1 MHLSILRDDFMTKT
15 VFITGSS
22 RGIGA
27 AIARL
32 FHKNGYNVAI
42 NYNHSEKEAKE
53 LAASLPGSLLLK
65 GDVSKEND
73 VIEMFEKTVSH
84 FGEIDVLVNNAGISS
99 VKLITDTTLE
109 EWERLFSINV
119 TGTFLASKYAAKHM
133 IKNHL
138 GKIINISSI
147 WGVSGASMESC
158 YSASKGAVIAFT
170 KALAKELGPSGIT
183 VNCVAPGFIDTDMN
197 SDVSADE
204 KDAFCEET
212 PLGRIGTPDEVAKAV
227 LFLASDNADFI
238 TGQILGVDGG
248 VII

>member
-1 MHLSILRDDFMTKT
+1 MKRT

-32 FHKNGYNVAI
+32 FNENGYNVAI
-42 NYNHSEKEAKE
+42 NYNNSENEA
-53 LAASLPGSLLLK
+53 LALHEELPGSLLLK
-65 GDVSKEND
+65 GDVSKESD
-73 VIEMFEKTVSH
+73 IKDMIEKTIFH
-84 FGEIDVLVNNAGISS
+84 FGGIDVLVNNAGISV
-99 VKLITDTTLE
+99 VKLLTDTTLE
-109 EWERLFSINV
+109 EWEKLFSINV
-119 TGTFLASKYAAKHM
+119 TGTFLASKYAAMEM
-133 IKNHL
+133 IKNHS

-170 KALAKELGPSGIT
+170 KAMAKELGPSGIT

-197 SDVSADE
+197 SDVTVDE
-204 KDAFCEET
+204 REAFCEET
-212 PLGRIGTPDEVAKAV
+212 PLGRIGTPGEVANTV
-227 LFLASDNADFI
+227 LFLASDRASFI
-238 TGQILGVDGG
+238 TGQIIGVDGG

>member
-1 MHLSILRDDFMTKT
+1 MAKT

-27 AIARL
+27 AIAKT
-32 FHKNGYNVAI
+32 FHENGYNVAI
-42 NYNHSEKEAKE
+42 NYNKSEEEAIA
-53 LAASLPGSLLLK
+53 LSNSISGSLLLK
-65 GDVSKEND
+65 GDVSKEKD
-73 VIEMFEKTVSH
+73 IKEMIEKTVSH
-84 FGEIDVLVNNAGISS
+84 FGSIDVLVNNAGIS
-99 VKLITDTTLE
+99 VVNLLTDTTLE
-109 EWERLFSINV
+109 EWENLFSINV
-119 TGTFLASKYAAKHM
+119 TGTFLACKYAAKEM
-133 IKNHL
+133 IKNHS

-197 SDVSADE
+197 SDVSEEDRE
-204 KDAFCEET
+204 VFCEET
-212 PLGRIGTPDEVAKAV
+212 PLGRVGTPEEVAKAV
-227 LFLASDNADFI
+227 LFLSSDNASFI
-238 TGQILGVDGG
+238 TGQIIGVDGG

>member
-1 MHLSILRDDFMTKT
+1 MSKT

-27 AIARL
+27 AIAKA
-32 FHKNGYNVAI
+32 FHQSGYNIVI
-42 NYNHSEKEAKE
+42 NYNRSEKEAI
-53 LAASLPGSLLLK
+53 AISGSLSGSLLLK
-65 GDVSKEND
+65 GDVSKEAD
-73 VIEMFEKTVSH
+73 VKEMIEKTVSH
-84 FGEIDVLVNNAGISS
+84 FGSIDVLVNNAGVS
-99 VKLITDTTLE
+99 VVNLLTDTTIE

-119 TGTFLASKYAAKHM
+119 TGTFLASKYAAKEM
-133 IKNHL
+133 IKNHS

-197 SDVSADE
+197 SDVTENDRAL
-204 KDAFCEET
+204 FCEET
-212 PLGRIGTPDEVAKAV
+212 PLGRIGTTEEVAKTV
-227 LFLASDNADFI
+227 LFLASDNASFI

-248 VII
+248 VIV